1 MIICHYGKHLKVIN
15 TGEEGGEK
23 DIDSTWENN
32 VSIIVFI
39 LISNIARVFR
49 IKKKVY
55 FIFIYIYILFNYIF

>member
-15 TGEEGGEK
+15 TGGEGGEK

-49 IKKKVY
+49 IKKK
-55 FIFIYIYILFNYIF
+55 FILFLYIYILFNYIF

>member
-1 MIICHYGKHLKVIN
+1 MKVIN